1 MRNIAAS
8 EFPWRSG
15 NRASLLENGEQFFAR
30 AFAAIEAAHREILI
44 ESFILFEDKI
54 GQELHRRLIAAAGRG
69 VSVEITVDGWGSPH
83 FSPEFLS
90 GFAEAGVRLRLF
102 DPHPRW
108 LGMRLHMFRRM
119 HRKLVVVDERVA
131 LVGGINFSADHVLE
145 FGPEAKQD
153 YAVELEGPIVAD
165 IHAFL
170 LSAMASH
177 GMGDSWRPVPGAA
190 SLPPAGTAEVMFVPR
205 DNRHRRSTIEREYR
219 RAFRAARHEIVLA
232 NAYFFP
238 GYGFLHDLRDASR
251 RGVKVSLIL
260 QGEPDMQVAL
270 TAARTLYRHLIDAG
284 VHIHEYC
291 QRPFHG
297 KVALVD
303 DDWATVGS
311 SNLDPLSLSLNLEAN
326 VFIRD
331 PVFVA
336 DLRSRLERLM
346 THHCHVVEPGEVPR
360 GRFWHVVM
368 RPLLFHFLRRFPDWA
383 GWLPAHTPRVAL
395 AKPPG
400 PGATSTGTG
409 TGAQ

>member
-1 MRNIAAS
+1 MRNIGAS

-15 NRASLLENGEQFFAR
+15 NRVSLLENGEQFFAH
-30 AFAAIEAAHREILI
+30 AFDAIEAARREILI

-69 VSVEITVDGWGSPH
+69 VRVEITVDGWGSPH
-83 FSPEFLS
+83 FSPEFLAA
-90 GFAEAGVRLRLF
+90 FAEAGVRLRLF

-119 HRKLVVVDERVA
+119 HRKLLVVDERVA
-131 LVGGINFSADHVLE
+131 MVGGINFSADHVLE

-153 YAVELEGPIVAD
+153 YAVELEGPVVAD

-170 LSAMASH
+170 LSAMASQ
-177 GMGDSWRPVPGAA
+177 GTGDSWRPVRTAEP
-190 SLPPAGTAEVMFVPR
+190 LPPAGAAEVMFVPR

-219 RAFRAARHEIVLA
+219 RAFRSARHEIMLA

-331 PVFVA
+331 PAFVA
-336 DLRSRLERLM
+336 DLRGRLGRLV
-346 THHCHVVEPGEVPR
+346 THHCRTVEPGEVPR

-400 PGATSTGTG
+400 ADTGTNLP
-409 TGAQ
+409 